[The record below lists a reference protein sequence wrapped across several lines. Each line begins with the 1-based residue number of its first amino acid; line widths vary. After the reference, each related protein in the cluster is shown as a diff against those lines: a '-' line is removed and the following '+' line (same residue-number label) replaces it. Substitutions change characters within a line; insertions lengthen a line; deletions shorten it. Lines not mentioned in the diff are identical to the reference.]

1 MNFDQLDQ
9 LMRVYET
16 TNDLAVLPNIWMV
29 ARIDGRSFTRL
40 TKDVMNYQR
49 PFDQRFRDA
58 MISTVKHLME
68 CGFPVL
74 YGYTQSDEISLL
86 LSYGCDVFGRKLRK
100 YCSILAGEASGHFSL
115 AIQQQASFDCRI
127 CQLPTDQ
134 LVHDYFRWRMED
146 AHRNALNAYCYWT
159 LRDQALDPQTA
170 HRQIATLSV
179 AQKNELLF
187 QHGINFNDLVAWQK
201 RGIGFYWQTVDHQG
215 YNPQTQMP
223 TLTQRRK
230 IHVEFELPQR
240 ETYSNLLASHFD
252 R

>member
-16 TNDLAVLPNIWMV
+16 TNDQTVLPNIWMV

-58 MISTVKHLME
+58 MISTVSHLLD

-86 LSYGCDVFGRKLRK
+86 LRYRCDVFGRKLRK

-127 CQLPTDQ
+127 CQLPTDK

-170 HRQIATLSV
+170 QMHIAKLSV
-179 AQKNELLF
+179 GQKNELLF

-201 RGIGFYWQTVDHQG
+201 RGIGLYWQTIDHQG
-215 YNPQTQMP
+215 FNPQTQMP
-223 TLTQRRK
+223 TVTQRRK
-230 IHVEFELPQR
+230 IHVELELPQR
-240 ETYSNLLASHFD
+240 EAYIGLLESLFD